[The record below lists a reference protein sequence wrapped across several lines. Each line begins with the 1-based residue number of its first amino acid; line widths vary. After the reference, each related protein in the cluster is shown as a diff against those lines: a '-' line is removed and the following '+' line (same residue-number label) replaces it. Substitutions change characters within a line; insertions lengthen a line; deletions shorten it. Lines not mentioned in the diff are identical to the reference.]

1 MKAAAEA
8 ASAASHLTPAQRERA
23 INEAA
28 SQVQLRCVQWHSMT
42 TGCTA
47 LLCLIQTIQAVWH
60 LVSHVLQAIA
70 QQQAARAHAAQ
81 DAATPEG
88 PPRAA
93 GTYAPPDWDA
103 APDGYELLYHL
114 QLTVQMMPP
123 CIIHTQ
129 SDTKLPL
136 SKHLHVTFNTETI
149 CLVS

>member
-1 MKAAAEA
+1 MKAAAQA

-28 SQVQLRCVQWHSMT
+28 SQVQLRCLVALDDNRVHS
-42 TGCTA
+42 TA
-47 LLCLIQTIQAVWH
+47 VLDTDYSSCVASTS
-60 LVSHVLQAIA
+60 VSHVLQAIA

-103 APDGYELLYHL
+103 APDGYEPSYHL
-114 QLTVQMMPP
+114 QLTVQMHASFMLNQ
-123 CIIHTQ
+123 TQ
-129 SDTKLPL
+129 NC
-136 SKHLHVTFNTETI
+136 H
-149 CLVS
+149 C